1 MLPTAPLVVRPLRS
15 PPTLRWRVPGSK
27 SITNRALP
35 LAALADG
42 TSTLRGVLHSDDTR
56 YMRGALEA
64 LGIPIRDAGPTTL
77 EVDGGRHR
85 LRAPGQDLFVGNSGT
100 TVRFLTA
107 LAALVDGPVTLV
119 GDAHMAKRPIS
130 DLVDGLRQ
138 LGVTIDCPTGC
149 PPLTVHG
156 GRLPGGSLSM
166 RGDRS
171 SQYFSALLMAGP
183 VAEGAIAI
191 RVERGLVSR
200 PYVDVTCRM
209 IADFGG
215 RVDSSPDAFFVHPIA
230 RYVPRTYDVEP
241 DASSASYAF
250 AVAAATGGTVTVPD
264 LGRGA
269 LQGDYQFVDLLARA
283 GATVERGDDET
294 TVRGALALHGVDADM
309 HHISDTVMTMAALAV
324 LADGPTTI
332 RNVAN
337 IRIKETD
344 RLAATV
350 TELTRLG
357 QEVTY
362 GEDWLRIEP
371 RPVRPAVVHCYGDHR
386 IAMSFAVLGL
396 ARPGVTIEDPACVA
410 KTYPTFWDDFA
421 ACYRAVG
428 EAPPF

>member
-1 MLPTAPLVVRPLRS
+1 MIPTAPLVLRPLRS
-15 PPTLRWRVPGSK
+15 RPTLRWRVPGSK

-42 TSTLRGVLHSDDTR
+42 TSTLTGVLHSDDTR
-56 YMRGALEA
+56 HMRRALEA
-64 LGIPIRDAGPTTL
+64 LGIPIRDTGPTTL
-77 EVDGGRHR
+77 EVDGGRRR
-85 LRAPGQDLFVGNSGT
+85 LRAPAQDLFIGNSGT

-107 LAALVDGPVTLV
+107 LSALVDGPVTLV

-138 LGVTIDCPTGC
+138 LGVAIDCPTGC

-156 GRLPGGSLSM
+156 GRLPGGSVSM

-183 VAEGAIAI
+183 LAEGAIAI
-191 RVERGLVSR
+191 RVERELVSR

-209 IADFGG
+209 VADFGA
-215 RVDSSPDAFFVHPIA
+215 RVDWSPDAFFVHPIA
-230 RYVPRTYDVEP
+230 RYVPRTYSIEP

-264 LGRGA
+264 LGRDA
-269 LQGDYQFVDLLARA
+269 LQGDYHFVDLLERA
-283 GATVERGDDET
+283 GATVERGDSET
-294 TVRGALALHGVDADM
+294 TVRGDALQGVDADM

-350 TELTRLG
+350 TELARLG
-357 QEVTY
+357 QTVTH
-362 GEDWLRIEP
+362 GDDWLRIEP
-371 RPVRPAVVHCYGDHR
+371 GPVRPAVVHCYGDHR

-396 ARPGVTIEDPACVA
+396 ARPGITIEDPACVA
-410 KTYPTFWDDFA
+410 KTYPTFWGDIA
-421 ACYRAVG
+421 ACYRAAG
-428 EAPPF
+428 EEPPF